1 MHLIFFCSGG
11 WRLESLNP
19 QVFACGPWWHERHDA
34 SCVWNMSTGR
44 RTMAQTTHG
53 QSWPGAVLSKFSAA
67 SLPVQTIPE
76 VQSGLLSL
84 FKLDHTLSS
93 TQEQS
98 LRSVP
103 EQLICVPFIYYG
115 TTSHL
120 KEMDT
125 STSISS
131 LLFGK
136 ILENFQHRQL
146 YDHHVQHHLKV
157 LL

>member
-1 MHLIFFCSGG
+1 
-11 WRLESLNP
+11 
-19 QVFACGPWWHERHDA
+19 
-34 SCVWNMSTGR
+34 
-44 RTMAQTTHG
+44 MAQTTHG

-84 FKLDHTLSS
+84 FKLNRTLSS
-93 TQEQS
+93 TQEKS

-103 EQLICVPFIYYG
+103 EQLIFVPFIYYG

-120 KEMDT
+120 KEMETT
-125 STSISS
+125 STSS